1 MDPFTLIMFADVGW
15 S

>member
-1 MDPFTLIMFADVGW
+1 MFADVVD

>member
-1 MDPFTLIMFADVGW
+1 MFADVDD